1 MIRKMLTAQ
10 LLLGAV
16 ALAQAPSLG
25 SLDKAPL
32 IKPNHTMACPAG
44 TKQVGGVSSNLGAV
58 GCMKFATTGLRL
70 FHGPMISFYA
80 SGKVEAVGQTE
91 HGMRSGKWSFYD
103 EAGVLVGETEFKN
116 GDFDGRRVF
125 YFPDGRVKSEER
137 WVAGIQQGLARAGGT
152 SSPSTST
159 K

>member
-1 MIRKMLTAQ
+1 MTSAILTLVVLA
-10 LLLGAV
+10 GAP
-16 ALAQAPSLG
+16 APVVTKDTKL
-25 SLDKAPL
+25 
-32 IKPNHTMACPAG
+32 ACPTG
-44 TKQVGGVSSNLGAV
+44 TTQFGGPQSKAAV
-58 GCMKFATTGLRL
+58 LTCTEGTRDGMRAY
-70 FHGPMISFYA
+70 HGPMISFYP

-137 WVAGIQQGLARAGGT
+137 WVAGIQQGLARAGAPT
-152 SSPSTST
+152 PPSTTT

>member
-1 MIRKMLTAQ
+1 MTSALLTLFVLA
-10 LLLGAV
+10 GAP
-16 ALAQAPSLG
+16 APVITKDTRL
-25 SLDKAPL
+25 
-32 IKPNHTMACPAG
+32 ACPQG
-44 TKQVGGVSSNLGAV
+44 TVQFGGPQSKQAV
-58 GCMKFATTGLRL
+58 LTCTEGHIEGLRAY
-70 FHGPMISFYA
+70 HGPYVSFYA

-137 WVAGIQQGLARAGGT
+137 WVAGIQQGLVRPGG
-152 SSPSTST
+152 SSPSTTT